1 MIQKN
6 VPLVIEIDKQK
17 FEVSQD
23 SMAGLNI
30 HQQDSGFY
38 VMNDKGV
45 SYQFRVIEFDLV
57 SGNCILS
64 VNGQIKTVKVTRE
77 IEVMIEKM
85 GLNASHARKQH
96 VIAAPMPG
104 LVTSIKTTPLQRVEK
119 GMPLIILEAMK
130 MENVISAPHD
140 ALVKNIR
147 VSLGQAVEKGFIM
160 IEFESEGK

>member
-1 MIQKN
+1 MIQNN

-17 FEVSQD
+17 FEVFQD
-23 SMAGLNI
+23 STSGLNI
-30 HQQDSGFY
+30 HQRDGSLY
-38 VMNDKGV
+38 VINDEGI

-85 GLNASHARKQH
+85 GLNASHARKQS
-96 VIAAPMPG
+96 VITAPMPG
-104 LVTSIKTTPLQRVEK
+104 LVTSIKITPQQHVEK

-140 ALVKNIR
+140 ATVKNIR
-147 VSLGQAVEKGFIM
+147 VGLGQAVEKGFIM
-160 IEFESEGK
+160 IEFEG